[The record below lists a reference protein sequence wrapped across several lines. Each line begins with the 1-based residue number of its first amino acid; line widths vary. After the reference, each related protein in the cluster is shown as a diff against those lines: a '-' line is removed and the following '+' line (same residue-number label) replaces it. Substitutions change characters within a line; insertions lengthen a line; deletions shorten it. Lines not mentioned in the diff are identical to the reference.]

1 MIANQPA
8 LIRRELWEHRSLYV
22 VPGVLAIII
31 VLVEITGQTAVSA
44 FGKHIDMALLGAT
57 NIGVNERA
65 VVISALMSVMSAL
78 FVFEMWVLIIFY
90 CLDSLY
96 AERNDKSILFWR
108 SLPVTD
114 AETVISKL
122 LTAIVVIPFITL
134 AVGAATQLLGLLI
147 SSVWVGMRGANAWHL
162 IWEAVPLVDN
172 WTATFILLMAF
183 TIWLSPFIG
192 WFLLVSAYTRR
203 SPLLMAMLP
212 IIILPMLERS
222 ILNSTLLFD
231 ALVVRSANI
240 PIYKNIELEGLF
252 DEKMFQMVGDGGIS
266 IVAMLDVGRFLT
278 SPGLWAGI
286 IVCGLLTTAAIYV
299 RRYRGES

>member
-1 MIANQPA
+1 MIANQLA

-65 VVISALMSVMSAL
+65 VVISALMSVVSAL

-96 AERNDKSILFWR
+96 AERKDKSILFWR

-134 AVGAATQLLGLLI
+134 AFVAATHLLVLLI
-147 SSVWVGMRGANAWHL
+147 TSVWVGMRGANAWHL

-172 WTATFILLMAF
+172 WTATFILLPAF
-183 TIWLSPFIG
+183 TIWLSPFVG

-231 ALVVRSANI
+231 ALVVRSGNI
-240 PIYKNIELEGLF
+240 PIYKDIELAGLF
-252 DEKMFQMVGDGGIS
+252 DEKMFQLAGNGGIS
-266 IVAMLDVGRFLT
+266 IVSMLDIGRFLT